1 MPLTFQE
8 TARVLWNRPLGSA
21 YFHMGIRTDGG
32 YGASVPGQFVML
44 RLGHR
49 KSPLLRRPFSIH
61 RLVTRN
67 GRVIGIELLYKV
79 VGEGTKILSS
89 CREGDRLDM
98 LGPLGNG
105 FSVSD
110 THGAIFLAA
119 GGIGIAPLLF
129 LSDDLLKKGF
139 DLTRMTLFLGGKS
152 KADLLC
158 KEIFA
163 EMGMTVTTTTDDG
176 SEGDQCYVT
185 HPLETAVNR
194 RVPDVIY
201 ACGPIAMLKCVV
213 GIAEQHSISCQISME
228 TTMAC
233 GIGVCLGCAVEPSGD
248 DRKYLHACRDG
259 PVFHADRIAM

>member
-21 YFHMGIRTDGG
+21 YFHMGIRTDEG

-67 GRVIGIELLYKV
+67 GRVIGIELMYKV

-105 FSVSD
+105 FSISD

-129 LSDDLLKKGF
+129 LSDDLLKKGL
-139 DLTRMTLFLGGKS
+139 DLTRTTLFLGGKS
-152 KADLLC
+152 KVDLLC

-163 EMGMTVTTTTDDG
+163 EMGMTVATTTDDG

-213 GIAEQHSISCQISME
+213 GIAEQYSIPCQISME

>member
-8 TARVLWNRPLGSA
+8 TVQVLWNRPLGSA
-21 YFHMGIRTDGG
+21 YFHMGIRTGEG
-32 YGASVPGQFVML
+32 YGSSVPGQFIML
-44 RLGHR
+44 RLGDR

-105 FSVSD
+105 FAVYDS
-110 THGAIFLAA
+110 HGAIFLAA
-119 GGIGIAPLLF
+119 GGIGIAPILF
-129 LSDDLLKKGF
+129 LSDDLFKKGF
-139 DLTRMTLFLGGKS
+139 NLTRVTLFLGGKS

-163 EMGMTVTTTTDDG
+163 EMGMTVYTTTDDG
-176 SEGDQCYVT
+176 SEGDQCFVT

-194 RVPDVIY
+194 RVPDIIY
-201 ACGPIAMLKCVV
+201 ACGPVAMLKCVK
-213 GIAEQHSISCQISME
+213 GIAEHHSIPCQISME
-228 TTMAC
+228 TVMAC
-233 GIGVCLGCAVEPSGD
+233 GIGVCLGCAVEQQGD
-248 DRKYLHACRDG
+248 KEKFLHVCRDG

>member
-1 MPLTFQE
+1 
-8 TARVLWNRPLGSA
+8 
-21 YFHMGIRTDGG
+21 
-32 YGASVPGQFVML
+32 
-44 RLGHR
+44 
-49 KSPLLRRPFSIH
+49 
-61 RLVTRN
+61 LVTKN
-67 GRVIGIELLYKV
+67 ERVIGIELLYKV

-105 FSVSD
+105 FAVSD
-110 THGAIFLAA
+110 TRDTIYMAA
-119 GGIGIAPLLF
+119 GGIGIAPILF

-139 DLTRMTLFLGGKS
+139 NLSRATLFLGGKS

-163 EMGMTVTTTTDDG
+163 EMGITVHTTTDDG

-194 RVPDVIY
+194 QAPDIIY
-201 ACGPIAMLKCVV
+201 ACGPVAMLKCVV
-213 GIAEQHSISCQISME
+213 GIAEHHLIPCQISME

-259 PVFHADRIAM
+259 PVFHADSIAM

>member
-1 MPLTFQE
+1 
-8 TARVLWNRPLGSA
+8 
-21 YFHMGIRTDGG
+21 MGIRTGEG

-44 RLGHR
+44 RLGDR

-105 FSVSD
+105 FTIPD
-110 THGAIFLAA
+110 THGTIYLAA

-129 LSDDLLKKGF
+129 LSDDLLKRGV
-139 DLTRMTLFLGGKS
+139 DLTRATLFLGGKS
-152 KADLLC
+152 KTDLLC
-158 KEIFA
+158 KEIFT
-163 EMGMTVTTTTDDG
+163 ELGMTVCTTTDDG

-185 HPLETAVNR
+185 HPLETEANR
-194 RVPDVIY
+194 RIPDVIY
-201 ACGPIAMLKCVV
+201 ACGPVAMLKCVV
-213 GIAEQHSISCQISME
+213 DIAAHHSIPCQVSME

-233 GIGVCLGCAVEPSGD
+233 GIGVCLGCAVGQQGD
-248 DRKYLHACRDG
+248 KEKFLHVCRDG
-259 PVFHADRIAM
+259 PVFQSNRITL

>member
-8 TARVLWNRPLGSA
+8 TVQVLWNRRLGSA
-21 YFHMGIRTDGG
+21 YFHMGIRTDER

-44 RLGHR
+44 RLGDR

-61 RLVTRN
+61 RLVTKN
-67 GRVIGIELLYKV
+67 ERVIGIELLYKV

-105 FSVSD
+105 FAVSD
-110 THGAIFLAA
+110 TRDTIYMAA
-119 GGIGIAPLLF
+119 GGIGIAPILF

-139 DLTRMTLFLGGKS
+139 NLSRATLFLGGKS

-163 EMGMTVTTTTDDG
+163 EMGITVHTTTDDG

-194 RVPDVIY
+194 QAPDIIY
-201 ACGPIAMLKCVV
+201 ACGPVAMLKCVV
-213 GIAEQHSISCQISME
+213 GIAEHHLIPCQISME

-259 PVFHADRIAM
+259 PVFHADSIAM

>member
-1 MPLTFQE
+1 MPSTFQE
-8 TARVLWNRPLGSA
+8 TVQVLWNRPLGSA
-21 YFHMGIRTDGG
+21 YFHMGIRTNEG

-44 RLGHR
+44 RLGDG
-49 KSPLLRRPFSIH
+49 KNPLLRRPFSIH
-61 RLVTRN
+61 RLVNRN
-67 GRVIGIELLYKV
+67 ERIIGIELLYKV

-105 FSVSD
+105 FAVAD
-110 THGAIFLAA
+110 THDTIFLAG

-129 LSDDLLKKGF
+129 LSDDLLKKG
-139 DLTRMTLFLGGKS
+139 LNLSRAILFLGGKS

-158 KEIFA
+158 KEKFA
-163 EMGMTVTTTTDDG
+163 EMGMTVHTTTDDG

-201 ACGPIAMLKCVV
+201 ACGPVAMLKCVA
-213 GIAEQHSISCQISME
+213 GIAEHYSIPCQISME

-233 GIGVCLGCAVEPSGD
+233 GIGVCLGCAVEQQGD
-248 DRKYLHACRDG
+248 KEKFVHVCRDG
-259 PVFHADRIAM
+259 PVFQSDRIVL